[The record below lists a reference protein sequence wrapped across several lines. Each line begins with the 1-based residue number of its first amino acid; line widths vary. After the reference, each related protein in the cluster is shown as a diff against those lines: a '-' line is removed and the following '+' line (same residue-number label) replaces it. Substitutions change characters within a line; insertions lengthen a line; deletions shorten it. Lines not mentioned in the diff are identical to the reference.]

1 MTTTISSTMRRS
13 ILASVATIALCPV
26 AAWAQASDSED
37 RDEEII
43 VTGTLIRGIAPV
55 GSNTARVSE
64 AKIEEVG
71 AISANEIL
79 ASIPQVSSQFNN
91 VPLADL
97 NIAVNQVQTSRPR
110 IRGIGNATSA
120 TSPTLVLINGHRIA
134 GVGTN
139 QSSVDPDMI
148 PFGAIASV
156 DVMTEGGSAT
166 YGADAVAGV
175 INYITR
181 RRFDGVKVDAD
192 YGFADDYQQWSGR
205 VTAGKSWE
213 TGSAYVSYS
222 YAKTDSLF
230 GRDRDYARNLDYSSQ
245 PYRGIDR
252 NCSSPNLS
260 LQLVGINPQ
269 DGSTLTSVGAPAS
282 YAAPG
287 FAVNT
292 ENRCDNSKD
301 ATLVPRSERHGVF
314 ASLTQEI
321 GEKTTIDLRGF
332 YGQRFTE
339 AKAAAAGVV
348 SVAPPNPASTSLP
361 AGVIIGPTG
370 GTVPFSPFPGLTF
383 QVPGVNRANVSF
395 NFAPLV
401 GPSPLTQTV
410 FLKQWGADLEITHNF
425 SDDWQLKVLGNISES
440 DSRFNLQQINQTRL
454 NAAGLAGGANSLNP
468 LNVANSS
475 RAVVNDIL
483 DNEIAGQVIDR
494 LVQLRAIAEGRLF
507 SISGGDVRIAIGAE
521 YMNEN
526 LRKRQLTDIRR
537 GTLVNSAYTP
547 YKRNVESVF
556 GEVVVPLIGEGNAFA
571 GAKSLVFSAAAR
583 YDHYSDFGNTFN
595 PKFGLT
601 YVPVEGVTLRGNWG
615 TSFTAPNALDQ
626 LGGLN
631 NTITAFPFNP
641 FQPAGNPAPA
651 GSFSLAI
658 QGSQSPLSPQE
669 ATTWS
674 VGIDLEPTQ
683 GLKLSA
689 SYYDVKFTNII
700 RIPTPGPDIFTD
712 FASTNFVARPGAP
725 ITATQARAFAA
736 QVQGGAAVVDTLINN
751 GTVIYSLI
759 DFRTGNYG
767 VLDLSGLDL
776 SANYTRDTS
785 FGSFDLAL
793 NANVQLKRNE
803 RVSPTGILR
812 DVLVRDA
819 SKLSL
824 SANAGVNVGDFRAQA
839 SLYHNAGYDLTPTNS
854 VPAQT
859 RIGSFT
865 TVNLFFKYDV
875 PGESMLLKDLS
886 FTLNVNNLFDTDP
899 PELRRTNPG
908 DRGYGNGF
916 TLGRLISFGISKK
929 F

>member
-1 MTTTISSTMRRS
+1 MRNFRK
-13 ILASVATIALCPV
+13 LAFASVSLISIAMPAYAQD
-26 AAWAQASDSED
+26 AAED
-37 RDEEII
+37 NGDEQIV

-120 TSPTLVLINGHRIA
+120 TSPTLVLVNGHRLS
-134 GVGTN
+134 GVGTTS
-139 QSSVDPDMI
+139 SSVDPDMI

-192 YGFADDYQQWSGR
+192 YGFADDYQQWSGK
-205 VTAGKSWE
+205 VTAGKDWDS
-213 TGSAYVSYS
+213 GSAYVSYS
-222 YAKTDSLF
+222 YAWTEALF

-245 PYRGIDR
+245 PYRGIDI
-252 NCSSPNLS
+252 NCASPNLS

-269 DGSTLTSVGAPAS
+269 NGSTLTTVGAPIT
-282 YAAPG
+282 YAAPN

-292 ENRCDNSKD
+292 QNRCDNSRD
-301 ATLVPRSERHGVF
+301 STLVPKSERHGVF

-321 GEKTTIDLRGF
+321 GENTTIDLRGF
-332 YGQRFTE
+332 YGQRHTE
-339 AKAAAAGVV
+339 ALSAAAATVA
-348 SVAPPNPASTSLP
+348 VAPPNPASTSLP
-361 AGVIIGPTG
+361 AGVVIGATG
-370 GTVPFSPFPGLTF
+370 GTVPFSPIPGLTF
-383 QVPGVNRANVSF
+383 QVPGVNRALVSF
-395 NFAPLV
+395 NFSPLL

-425 SDDWQLKVLGNISES
+425 SEAWQLKVLGNVSES

-454 NAAGLAGGANSLNP
+454 NAAGLAGGSTNSINP
-468 LNVANSS
+468 LNIASANG
-475 RAVVNDIL
+475 AVVADIL
-483 DNEIAGQVIDR
+483 DNELAGQVKDR

-507 SISGGDVRIAIGAE
+507 SLPGGDVRLALGAE

-526 LRKRQLTDIRR
+526 LEKRQLTDIRR
-537 GTLVNSAYTP
+537 GTLVNTAYTP

-556 GEVVVPLIGEGNAFA
+556 GELVVPIIGEGNDS
-571 GAKSLVFSAAAR
+571 GIAKSLLFSAAAR

-601 YVPVEGVTLRGNWG
+601 YVPVEGVTIRGNWG

-631 NTITAFPFNP
+631 NTITAFTFNP

-651 GSFSLAI
+651 GSNTVAI
-658 QGSQSPLSPQE
+658 QGSQSPLKPQE

-674 VGIDLEPTQ
+674 VGVDLEPTQ
-683 GLKLSA
+683 GMKLSA
-689 SYYDVKFTNII
+689 SYYDVRFTNII
-700 RIPTPGPDIFTD
+700 RIPTPNADIFTD

-725 ITATQARAFAA
+725 ITNAQALAFAA
-736 QVQGGAAVVDTLINN
+736 QVPG
-751 GTVIYSLI
+751 GTVLC
-759 DFRTGNYG
+759 RT
-767 VLDLSGLDL
+767 
-776 SANYTRDTS
+776 
-785 FGSFDLAL
+785 
-793 NANVQLKRNE
+793 
-803 RVSPTGILR
+803 
-812 DVLVRDA
+812 
-819 SKLSL
+819 
-824 SANAGVNVGDFRAQA
+824 
-839 SLYHNAGYDLTPTNS
+839 
-854 VPAQT
+854 
-859 RIGSFT
+859 
-865 TVNLFFKYDV
+865 
-875 PGESMLLKDLS
+875 
-886 FTLNVNNLFDTDP
+886 
-899 PELRRTNPG
+899 
-908 DRGYGNGF
+908 
-916 TLGRLISFGISKK
+916 
-929 F
+929 